1 MNTVGLKF
9 NGQVELVNNA
19 KELYNSI
26 SDCIDKIVLSR
37 LHQDVKAEE
46 RAVFQAETLLCQVQ
60 QYLSN
65 VIDYLPIETKY
76 KIGDKVWTKFGGE
89 DILCKIDYVLIVED
103 DGLLKVVYSISDL
116 NERMFGTRFT
126 NELFSTKEEL
136 LKNL

>member
-1 MNTVGLKF
+1 MDITDLKL
-9 NGQVELVNNA
+9 NNQDEIVNNA
-19 KELYNSI
+19 KDLYNSI
-26 SDCIDKIVLSR
+26 NGCIDEIVLSR
-37 LHQDVKAEE
+37 LHQNTKAEK

-65 VIDYLPIETKY
+65 IIDYLPIETKY
-76 KIGDKVWTKFGGE
+76 KIGDKVWTKFGCE
-89 DILCKIDYVLIVED
+89 AILCKIDDVLIVKD

-136 LKNL
+136 LKSL

>member
-1 MNTVGLKF
+1 MDAAGLKF

-26 SDCIDKIVLSR
+26 NECIDKIVLSR

-65 VIDYLPIETKY
+65 IIDYLPIETKY
-76 KIGDKVWTKFGGE
+76 KIGDKVLTKFGCE
-89 DILCKIDYVLIVED
+89 DILCKIDDILIVED
-103 DGLLKVVYSISDL
+103 DEVLKVVYSVSDL
-116 NERMFGTRFT
+116 DERMFGTRFT
-126 NELFSTKEEL
+126 NELVKYLEE
-136 LKNL
+136 

>member
-1 MNTVGLKF
+1 MDSVGLKF

-26 SDCIDKIVLSR
+26 NDCIDKIVLSR

-65 VIDYLPIETKY
+65 IIDYLPIEIKY
-76 KIGDKVWTKFGGE
+76 KIGDKVWAKFGGE
-89 DILCKIDYVLIVED
+89 AILCKIDDVLIVED
-103 DGLLKVVYSISDL
+103 DEVLKVVYSVFDL

-136 LKNL
+136 LKSL

>member
-1 MNTVGLKF
+1 MDTTGLKF
-9 NGQVELVNNA
+9 NQVELVNNA

-26 SDCIDKIVLSR
+26 NKCINKIVLSR

-65 VIDYLPIETKY
+65 IINYLPIETKY
-76 KIGDKVWTKFGGE
+76 KIRDKVWTKFGGE
-89 DILCKIDYVLIVED
+89 DILCKIDDILIVED
-103 DGLLKVVYSISDL
+103 DDVLKVVYLVSDL

-126 NELFSTKEEL
+126 NELVKYLEE
-136 LKNL
+136 

>member
-1 MNTVGLKF
+1 MDAAGLKF

-26 SDCIDKIVLSR
+26 NECIDKIVLSR
-37 LHQDVKAEE
+37 LHQDIKAEE

-65 VIDYLPIETKY
+65 IIDYLPIETKY
-76 KIGDKVWTKFGGE
+76 KIGDKVWTKFGDE
-89 DILCKIDYVLIVED
+89 DILCKIDDILIVED
-103 DGLLKVVYSISDL
+103 DDVLKVVYSVSDL

-126 NELFSTKEEL
+126 NELFLAKEDL
-136 LKNL
+136 IANL

>member
-1 MNTVGLKF
+1 MDDTGLKF
-9 NGQVELVNNA
+9 NNQVELVNNA

-26 SDCIDKIVLSR
+26 NDCIDKIVLSR

-65 VIDYLPIETKY
+65 IIDYLPIETKY

-89 DILCKIDYVLIVED
+89 NILCKIDDILIVED

-116 NERMFGTRFT
+116 NERIFGTRFT
-126 NELFSTKEEL
+126 NELFSTREEL
-136 LKNL
+136 LKSL